1 VWENCIYRNL
11 SRIFSVFFVVAGGSD
26 QGVGMEWLVDEERL
40 ARLKLVSVDLSLV
53 WFRRD

>member
-1 VWENCIYRNL
+1 MWENCIYRNL